1 MGEGH
6 DPGLIWDRCAVRGLG
21 MPGRPRG
28 PQQPATYR
36 SEAAGGGG
44 PGLHV
49 PVLLLPVYFLVFFVL
64 TIGEEAG

>member
-1 MGEGH
+1 
-6 DPGLIWDRCAVRGLG
+6 

-64 TIGEEAG
+64 AIGEEAG